1 MAKTIKRI
9 EKDFFLKALY
19 DEQLPLIYLRNR
31 TMYTLTLEKPI
42 KGEVHLNAQEQ
53 IAGLY
58 PRRKLELSFDIRGMM
73 LKFSVEII
81 SVKDTHIVT
90 EEPEFLYKD
99 LERSYSRVPATADLR
114 ARFEVS
120 GGGYILSY
128 PKISEFED
136 IDMENLDELIK
147 RVDIKN
153 LSGLLAQIAAWLKGF
168 TDGYKMVLFQKVQ
181 PSTTEER
188 LLAETGRILLLPSV
202 LEAIPEGDPFP
213 KKRLITAETFR
224 RFMESTGIEPE
235 QLDEAIS
242 TYLDAKKAA
251 HICSEVYI
259 PILFQ
264 GYVIGYLYAWSS
276 QEGKKP
282 FTYDVLETFYQFA
295 SVLAFSFKEN
305 GYFESGHIGNKPF
318 EGKIIDISVSGILF
332 AYPLG
337 PLAEALGTDKELTVT
352 LTVPDRTVSCS
363 ARIVRQYKDS
373 IMTYCGCRFLDVQP
387 EDLRFLFEYLYGRPF
402 SESDAAFLAGHV

>member
-9 EKDFFLKALY
+9 EKDFFLKTLY
-19 DEQLPLIYLRNR
+19 DEQLPLVYLRNR
-31 TMYTLTLEKPI
+31 TMYTLTLEKPV
-42 KGEVHLNAQEQ
+42 KGEMHLSAKEQ

-81 SVKDTHIVT
+81 SIKETHIVT

-99 LERSYSRVPATADLR
+99 LERSYSRVPATSELR
-114 ARFEVS
+114 AQFEVS
-120 GGGYILSY
+120 ADGYVLSY
-128 PKISEFED
+128 PKITEFED
-136 IDMENLDELIK
+136 IDMEHLDEVIR
-147 RVDIKN
+147 RVDTKN

-168 TDGYKMVLFQKVQ
+168 TDGYKMVLFQKIT
-181 PSTTEER
+181 PSTVEER

-202 LEAIPEGDPFP
+202 METIPEGDPFP

-224 RFMESTGIEPE
+224 RFMESTGIEAD
-235 QLDEAIS
+235 QLDGAIS
-242 TYLDAKKAA
+242 RYLEEKQEA

-264 GYVIGYLYAWSS
+264 GYVIGYLHAWSG

-295 SVLAFSFKEN
+295 GVLAFSFKEN
-305 GYFESGHIGNKPF
+305 GYFESGHIGSRPF

-337 PLAEALGTDKELTVT
+337 PLAEALETDKELSVQ
-352 LTVPDRTVSCS
+352 LAVLERTITCA
-363 ARIVRQYKDS
+363 ARIVRRYKDS
-373 IMTYCGCRFLDVQP
+373 LMTYCGCKFLDVKP
-387 EDLRFLFEYLYGRPF
+387 EDLRFMFEYLYGRPF
-402 SESDAAFLAGHV
+402 TESDAEFLAGHV